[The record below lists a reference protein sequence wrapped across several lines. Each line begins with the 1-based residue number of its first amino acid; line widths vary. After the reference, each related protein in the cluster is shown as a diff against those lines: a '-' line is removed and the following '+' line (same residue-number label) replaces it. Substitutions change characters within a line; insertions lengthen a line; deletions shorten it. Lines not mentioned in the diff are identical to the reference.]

1 MAAYT
6 VNISFEGNLI
16 KQIDS
21 VARQESRSRSE
32 LIREAARLY
41 IDRRKRW
48 KAVFS
53 YGSAAGRASG
63 LTESDVVSEIR
74 RLRMPKK

>member
-48 KAVFS
+48 KTIFA
-53 YGSAAGRASG
+53 YGSEAGRASG
-63 LTESDVVSEIR
+63 LTEADVVSEIR
-74 RLRMPKK
+74 RLRTVNK